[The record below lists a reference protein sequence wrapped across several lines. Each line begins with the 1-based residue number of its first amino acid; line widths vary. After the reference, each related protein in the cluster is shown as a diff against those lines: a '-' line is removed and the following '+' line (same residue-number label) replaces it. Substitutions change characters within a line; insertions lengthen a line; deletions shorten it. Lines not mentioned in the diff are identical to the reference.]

1 VFCSKCGNEAGENQA
16 FCSRCGARLMQ
27 ESHKAPPE
35 GGEST
40 PVLGKQIA
48 WETVKGDCFRVKGF
62 SKFASMT
69 GRRVNQPSV
78 PFLYALLT
86 VECPKLPGEASILVS
101 NKVDFKHLW
110 ELYEE
115 RRVGDDEEVLLFY
128 HPLGKKRLGKL
139 GRLMKSFL
147 PCLDILVY
155 PKGHLEEMYDKTF
168 HPPNA
173 IAWFR
178 DRAKWEAAE
187 T

>member
-1 VFCSKCGNEAGENQA
+1 MFCTKCGNDGGGNQA
-16 FCSRCGARLMQ
+16 FCSRCGAKLTQ
-27 ESHKAPPE
+27 ESHEASSG
-35 GGEST
+35 GGELT

-48 WETVKGDCFRVKGF
+48 WETVEGECFRVKAF
-62 SKFASMT
+62 SKFASIR
-69 GRRVNQPSV
+69 GCRVNQPLV

-101 NKVDFKHLW
+101 NRVDFKHLW

-115 RRVGDDEEVLLFY
+115 RKVGDDEEVLLFY
-128 HPLGKKRLGKL
+128 NPLGKKRLGKL
-139 GRLMKSFL
+139 GKMMKSFL

-155 PKGHLEEMYDKTF
+155 PKGHLEEMYDRTF

-178 DRAKWEAAE
+178 DRAKWVAAE

>member
-1 VFCSKCGNEAGENQA
+1 VFCTKCGSEAGENQA
-16 FCSRCGARLMQ
+16 FCSLCGARLTQ
-27 ESHKAPPE
+27 DSHKASP
-35 GGEST
+35 GSGELT
-40 PVLGKQIA
+40 PLLGKQIA
-48 WETVKGDCFRVKGF
+48 WDTVKGECFRVKGF
-62 SKFASMT
+62 TRFASIAD
-69 GRRVNQPSV
+69 RRVNQPLV

-86 VECPKLPGEASILVS
+86 VECPKLRGEASILVS
-101 NKVDFKHLW
+101 NRVDFKHLW

-128 HPLGKKRLGKL
+128 NPLREKRLGKL
-139 GRLMKSFL
+139 GKRMKSFL

-168 HPPNA
+168 RPPNA

-178 DRAKWEAAE
+178 DRAKWVAAE

>member
-1 VFCSKCGNEAGENQA
+1 MFCTKCGNEAGENQA
-16 FCSRCGARLMQ
+16 FCSRCGAKLTQ
-27 ESHKAPPE
+27 ESHEASSG
-35 GGEST
+35 GGELT

-48 WETVKGDCFRVKGF
+48 WETVEGECFRVKAF
-62 SKFASMT
+62 SESASIR
-69 GRRVNQPSV
+69 GRRVNQPLV

-101 NKVDFKHLW
+101 NRVDFKHLW

-115 RRVGDDEEVLLFY
+115 RKVGDDEEVLLFY
-128 HPLGKKRLGKL
+128 NPLGKKRLGKL
-139 GRLMKSFL
+139 GKMMKSFL

-155 PKGHLEEMYDKTF
+155 PKGHLEEMYDRTF

-178 DRAKWEAAE
+178 DRAKWVAAE